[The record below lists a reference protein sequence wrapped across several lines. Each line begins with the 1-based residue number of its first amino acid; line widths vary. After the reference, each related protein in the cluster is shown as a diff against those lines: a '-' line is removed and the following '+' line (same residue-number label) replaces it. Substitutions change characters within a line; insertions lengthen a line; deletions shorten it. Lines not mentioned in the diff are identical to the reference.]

1 MKAEFLKIAGVKSE
15 AEFYKKFPSEEAFM
29 KKHGKALKKLKAKKA
44 KVGTMVSNIRTP
56 QSNLTP
62 IRIDQEYMND
72 NVSRLTGGK
81 STKELKNE
89 AMYNAQMASY
99 QSEGEEEKKPGFMD
113 SVMGFAS
120 QFSDMGGDT
129 GGGTFGSTGGDGQKI
144 SDAMTGDLE
153 MVGIEQ
159 KNGGTTKKFK
169 AHMMYNPKTGKG
181 KQVKTLKEHLILE
194 KKGWGNNPP
203 KAQGGDIMSQFGD
216 ADLSGTGYQPNAPTS
231 LSGGSG
237 GFGGVGGESKGFGG
251 DAADMLKGG
260 GGKSFGDIMNSSA
273 VQDFGIPIV
282 SDVIKIKDKIDAQ
295 KDALG
300 SAKQRRQVSE
310 LALQASKTMP
320 EKIEREYVRPEDFTN
335 TGEEFFPVYGVGTNV
350 LKHGGMYKAQDGGM
364 FTGEYMPL
372 VDPNKQKQFK
382 PGGYLRKAQGGFT
395 GFDAGSISY
404 GGGMGGA
411 AGKQLAGA
419 VGVNN
424 DAGSDIGGTI
434 GSTIGSAFGPAG
446 AAVGGFLGSAAGD
459 LLDRNDRRQKNE
471 NDATAR
477 NTEEMAYNS
486 VAPAIQ
492 AGFASHVKNGGK
504 VPAYRSGGNMRGD
517 YVSPNPSAL
526 DTMAMGGELKSLWG
540 GKLERV
546 SYNPYA
552 GGESVEPKNAN
563 SHSYRDPKTGQTGQ
577 GIAYGEN
584 SVNNNEASVEIEG
597 GEPMQK
603 LKQGGEEENLVVY
616 GDMYIPDNLVSL
628 LEDDKAKGKKFKSY
642 VSNILNPQEAKINRR
657 QEKVADLGLESDY
670 TTIGQLERN
679 TADLVLQ
686 GSDMKLKSIAQKKN
700 MLAELQNTMN
710 ETFDQYGIDANKF
723 IKKGEV
729 VKDPMRIE
737 NTEMA
742 KYGKRVTKAE
752 DGVNTTTKESTIP
765 NVDTDDFNTKQ
776 IPKSNKTK
784 EELEAEGYAQ
794 EGDSNI
800 WIKTDG
806 EAVEAIEASGDSL
819 GYTPEGQ
826 SANESGTYGNTT
838 QKDVDA
844 VKANNTWF
852 KGDID
857 LSKDPVTFK
866 GEFVNPDVLRFQQ
879 EFNERVKG
887 TNIKPVKVDGRFGEE
902 TKTAMYTEP
911 VEGKEAVQERVML
924 EQPDTTPKPIVDIP
938 QQQGFPIPNF
948 QRPIEDVP
956 LSANQTLA
964 ERYALAT
971 NQYIPVPAQGLQSDL
986 SVPYD
991 ISLQAQKND
1000 LISMSRTLDKNP
1012 ALENNPAALALVKG
1026 QLSSQLNQINETE
1039 FIANQKMKSDVY
1051 SKNRDIINQTR
1062 LANLGIFDRQAER
1075 SVQAAANTRTQ
1086 NIDALGSIADKELQ
1100 NQRDNAMRKVYANM
1114 YPTFRFNN
1122 NYQTEVQQ
1130 TGQSPFSV
1138 PGTNQGI
1145 NPYGLMSNISGN
1157 NNLGNYLSYGNNLI
1171 NLFSNKN
1178 KKKDE
1183 VEELEEIPAQGRYG
1197 KKVTKN
1203 NKNSNILREIR
1214 NL

>member
-15 AEFYKKFPSEEAFM
+15 AEFYKKFPSEEAFI
-29 KKHGKALKKLKAKKA
+29 KKHGKAIKKLKAKKA
-44 KVGTMVSNIRTP
+44 NVGTMVSNIQTP
-56 QSNLTP
+56 KSNLTP
-62 IRIDQEYMND
+62 IRIDQDYMSD
-72 NVSRLTGGK
+72 NVSKLVGGK
-81 STKELKNE
+81 STKELKAE

-120 QFSDMGGDT
+120 QFSDMGGGT
-129 GGGTFGSTGGDGQKI
+129 GGDTYGSTGGGGQKI
-144 SDAMTGDLE
+144 SDAQTGELE
-153 MVGIEQ
+153 IIGID
-159 KNGGTTKKFK
+159 KNGGETKKNSKVKKFTP
-169 AHMMYNPKTGKG
+169 HMMFDPKTGKG
-181 KQVKTLKEHLILE
+181 YKANKLGDHEKYKKLGYLHSDELKKI
-194 KKGWGNNPP
+194 P
-203 KAQGGDIMSQFGD
+203 KAQVGDIFGN
-216 ADLSGTGYQPNAPTS
+216 ADLSGTGFQPNPPTG

-237 GFGGVGGESKGFGG
+237 GFGGIEGESKGFGG

-260 GGKSFGDIMNSSA
+260 GGGGFDIGKA
-273 VQDFGIPIV
+273 IDVGAPII
-282 SDVIKIKDKIDAQ
+282 SDVVKISDKIKAQ
-295 KDALG
+295 KEALG

-335 TGEEFFPVYGVGTNV
+335 TGEEFFPVYGVGTNI
-350 LKHGGMYKAQDGGM
+350 LKHGGVHKAQDGGM
-364 FTGEYMPL
+364 FNGQYMPL
-372 VDPNKQKQFK
+372 IDPNQQKQFN
-382 PGGYLRKAQGGFT
+382 QGGTLGSNSYLVPKANAGFS
-395 GFDAGSISY
+395 GFDAGTISY
-404 GGGMGGA
+404 GGGAGGA

-459 LLDRNDRRQKNE
+459 LLDRNDRRQRKE

-540 GKLERV
+540 GELERV

-584 SVNNNEASVEIEG
+584 SVNNNEASVEIES

-642 VSNILNPQEAKINRR
+642 VSNILNPQEAKVNRR

-670 TTIGQLERN
+670 TTVGQLERN
-679 TADLVLQ
+679 TADLVLK
-686 GSDMKLKSIAQKKN
+686 GSDMKLKSIAEKKN
-700 MLAELQNTMN
+700 KLAELQNTMN
-710 ETFDQYGIDANKF
+710 EAFDQYGIDANKF

-729 VKDPMRIE
+729 VEDPMRIE
-737 NTEMA
+737 NSEVA
-742 KYGKRVTKAE
+742 KYGKGVTKAQT
-752 DGVNTTTKESTIP
+752 GIT
-765 NVDTDDFNTKQ
+765 TDDFDKKPV
-776 IPKSNKTK
+776 PKTDKTE
-784 EELEAEGYAQ
+784 EELKAEGYVR

-800 WIKTDG
+800 FIKTDG
-806 EAVEAIEASGDSL
+806 ENVEAVESSGSSL

-838 QKDVDA
+838 QEDVDA
-844 VKANNTWF
+844 LKTNNPWF
-852 KGDID
+852 KGDIN
-857 LSKDPVTFK
+857 LGKDPVTYK
-866 GEFVNPDVLRFQQ
+866 GQFVNPDVLRFQQ

-887 TNIKPVKVDGRFGEE
+887 TDIKTVKVDGRFGEE

-911 VEGKEAVQERVML
+911 VEGKKAVEERVMVG
-924 EQPDTTPKPIVDIP
+924 EPVTTTESTTIAP
-938 QQQGFPIPNF
+938 QQGFPIPNF

-956 LSANQTLA
+956 LGINQTLA

-971 NQYIPVPAQGLQSDL
+971 NQYMPVPAQGLQSDL

-1051 SKNRDIINQTR
+1051 SKNRDIVNQTR

-1130 TGQSPFSV
+1130 TGQSPFSL
-1138 PGTNQGI
+1138 PGVNQGI
-1145 NPYGLMSNISGN
+1145 NPIGLMSNITGN
-1157 NNLGNYLSYGNNLI
+1157 NNLGNYLSYGKNLI

-1183 VEELEEIPAQGRYG
+1183 VEELEEIPAQEGRYG

>member
-29 KKHGKALKKLKAKKA
+29 KKHGKAINKLKAKKA
-44 KVGTMVSNIRTP
+44 NVGTMIPNIQTP
-56 QSNLTP
+56 KSNLSP
-62 IRIDQEYMND
+62 IRIDQDYLND
-72 NVSRLTGGK
+72 NVSKLVGGK
-81 STKELKNE
+81 STKELKDE

-120 QFSDMGGDT
+120 QFSDMGG
-129 GGGTFGSTGGDGQKI
+129 GTFGSKGGNGGDGGGVTWLDGA
-144 SDAMTGDLE
+144 SEHVMT
-153 MVGIEQ
+153 MPTN
-159 KNGGTTKKFK
+159 KSGGSTKKFTP
-169 AHMMYNPKTGKG
+169 HMMFDPKTGKG
-181 KQVKTLKEHLILE
+181 YKANKLGDHEEYKKLGYLHADEMKKT
-194 KKGWGNNPP
+194 P
-203 KAQGGDIMSQFGD
+203 KAQFGD
-216 ADLSGTGYQPNAPTS
+216 FANADLSGTGFQPNPPTG

-237 GFGGVGGESKGFGG
+237 GFGGIEGESRGFGG

-260 GGKSFGDIMNSSA
+260 GGGGFDIGKA
-273 VQDFGIPIV
+273 IDIGAPII
-282 SDVIKIKDKIDAQ
+282 SDVVKISDKIKAQ
-295 KDALG
+295 KEALG

-310 LALQASKTMP
+310 IALQASKTMP

-335 TGEEFFPVYGVGTNV
+335 TGEEFFPVYGVGTNI
-350 LKHGGMYKAQDGGM
+350 LKHGGVHKAQGGGM
-364 FTGEYMPL
+364 FNGQYMPL
-372 VDPNKQKQFK
+372 IDPNQQKQFNR
-382 PGGYLRKAQGGFT
+382 GGYLRKAFS

-404 GGGMGGA
+404 GGGGAGA
-411 AGKQLAGA
+411 AGTQLAGA
-419 VGVNN
+419 MGVNN
-424 DAGSDIGGTI
+424 DAGSDIGGTV

-446 AAVGGFLGSAAGD
+446 AAIGGFLGSAAGD
-459 LLDRNDRRQKNE
+459 LLDRNDRRQRKE

-540 GKLERV
+540 GELERV

-584 SVNNNEASVEIEG
+584 SVNNNEASVEIES

-642 VSNILNPQEAKINRR
+642 VSNILNPQEAKVNRR

-670 TTIGQLERN
+670 TTVGQLERN
-679 TADLVLQ
+679 TADLVLK
-686 GSDMKLKSIAQKKN
+686 GSDMKLKSIAEKKN

-723 IKKGEV
+723 IKKGDV
-729 VKDPMRIE
+729 VEDPMRIE
-737 NTEMA
+737 NSEIA
-742 KYGKRVTKAE
+742 RYGKRVPKAQPGITTDDFDKKPVPKTDKTEEELKAE
-752 DGVNTTTKESTIP
+752 DYVQDKNNP
-765 NVDTDDFNTKQ
+765 NIF
-776 IPKSNKTK
+776 
-784 EELEAEGYAQ
+784 
-794 EGDSNI
+794 
-800 WIKTDG
+800 IKTDG
-806 EAVEAIEASGDSL
+806 ENVEAVESSGSSL

-838 QKDVDA
+838 QEDVDA
-844 VKANNTWF
+844 LEANNPWF
-852 KGDID
+852 KGGID
-857 LSKDPVTFK
+857 LGKDPVTFK
-866 GEFVNPDVLRFQQ
+866 GQFVNPDVLRFQQ

-887 TNIKPVKVDGRFGEE
+887 TDIKAVKVDGRFGEE
-902 TKTAMYTEP
+902 TKAAMYTEP
-911 VEGKEAVQERVML
+911 VEGKKAVEERVMI
-924 EQPDTTPKPIVDIP
+924 EKPVTTTESTTIAP
-938 QQQGFPIPNF
+938 QQGFPIPNF
-948 QRPIEDVP
+948 QRRIEDIP

-1012 ALENNPAALALVKG
+1012 ALENNPAALALIKG

-1051 SKNRDIINQTR
+1051 SKNRDIVNQTR

-1100 NQRDNAMRKVYANM
+1100 NQRDNTLRKVYANM

-1130 TGQSPFSV
+1130 TGQSPFSL
-1138 PGTNQGI
+1138 PGVNQGI
-1145 NPYGLMSNISGN
+1145 NPIGLMSNITG
-1157 NNLGNYLSYGNNLI
+1157 
-1171 NLFSNKN
+1171 
-1178 KKKDE
+1178 
-1183 VEELEEIPAQGRYG
+1183 
-1197 KKVTKN
+1197 
-1203 NKNSNILREIR
+1203 
-1214 NL
+1214 